1 MEFKLNKA
9 IITIRFN
16 YNIRAYTPKL
26 GNLSCRMC
34 LVKRCNQTPK
44 LVRAWQEFIN
54 TIYSHFIHLLR
65 IAFSLRRRWRSN
77 LIQYFVLT
85 YH

>member
-44 LVRAWQEFIN
+44 LVRA
-54 TIYSHFIHLLR
+54 
-65 IAFSLRRRWRSN
+65 
-77 LIQYFVLT
+77 
-85 YH
+85 